1 MKIMNFTD
9 TQLQA
14 CFELYLA
21 EARGVSDELQEVS
34 ALLATHDWFRMLEGS
49 HSSRVQET
57 IEHLLS
63 PALRPGLHRWYRR
76 PGANLG
82 AAATEFRDQLSH
94 LAGERLEKAEP
105 LALRPRSAR
114 ENSQRSAEESEIV
127 CDAPK
132 ESKPGNQ

>member
-14 CFELYLA
+14 CFELYLT
-21 EARGVSDELQEVS
+21 EARGFSDELREVS
-34 ALLATHDWFRMLEGS
+34 ASLATHDWFRMLEGS

-57 IEHLLS
+57 IERLLS

-82 AAATEFRDQLSH
+82 AAATEFRGQRSH
-94 LAGERLEKAEP
+94 LAGERLEKPEHRP
-105 LALRPRSAR
+105 LKPR
-114 ENSQRSAEESEIV
+114 
-127 CDAPK
+127 
-132 ESKPGNQ
+132 

>member
-1 MKIMNFTD
+1 MRIMNFTD

-14 CFELYLA
+14 CFELYLT
-21 EARGVSDELQEVS
+21 EARGVSDELREVS

-57 IEHLLS
+57 IERLLS

-82 AAATEFRDQLSH
+82 AAATEFRDQLSQ
-94 LAGERLEKAEP
+94 LAGERLEKAEH
-105 LALRPRSAR
+105 LALKPR
-114 ENSQRSAEESEIV
+114 
-127 CDAPK
+127 
-132 ESKPGNQ
+132 